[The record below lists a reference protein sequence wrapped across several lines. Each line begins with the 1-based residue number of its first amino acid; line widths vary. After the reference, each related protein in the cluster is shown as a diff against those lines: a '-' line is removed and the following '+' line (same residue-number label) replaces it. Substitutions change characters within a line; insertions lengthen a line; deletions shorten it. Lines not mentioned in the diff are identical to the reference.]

1 MVVVDMSALT
11 HAHAGTHDVQAV
23 ASLCRTICFED
34 SCHSKSVKNIKFW
47 LLSTWVDGHGGGG
60 ENMHVRL
67 NWIPPPYLLPPFPL
81 SPLFPF
87 VRLDGND
94 GIVTVGMGILAGET
108 RAGIVWCLQQLIA
121 AGQADSDP
129 GFIDWLKS
137 EQAHFMDRGPG
148 MSAFQELDLDHAP
161 MYLLLRWEDGW
172 MGWWVGG

>member
-1 MVVVDMSALT
+1 MV
-11 HAHAGTHDVQAV
+11 
-23 ASLCRTICFED
+23 IC
-34 SCHSKSVKNIKFW
+34 
-47 LLSTWVDGHGGGG
+47 GGGG
-60 ENMHVRL
+60 GHARL
-67 NWIPPPYLLPPFPL
+67 AQLDPPPYPLAPFAL
-81 SPLFPF
+81 SPLSPF

-108 RAGIVWCLQQLIA
+108 RAGIVWCLRQLIA

-161 MYLLLRWEDGW
+161 MYVLLRWEDGR